1 MAIENIEKNK
11 KFMDSALRCFVIQL
25 QRMGIDIS
33 EDQIRRSYVMG
44 KNGMDKVS
52 LVRIA
57 REMGIKAS
65 LMNYTANKK
74 AATFPLPAIAVLANG
89 KYVILEGKKDDKL
102 ILFDPY
108 REQSLWIEKTAFSAQ
123 WTGQI
128 ILLAKKRMKDKSLN
142 SKTGILPW
150 LGSAFRAYKKVFG
163 KILMLSVILQVFG
176 LIMPLFMQ
184 VIINKVLVQ
193 HNLQMLHLLAF
204 GMVVVCLF
212 KVWISGI
219 RRFML
224 NHYVSQIDVRLS
236 AKLFHHLLGMPLHFF
251 ERFRIGEI
259 TARMRELN
267 TIRQFII
274 GSAFSII
281 LDVGFSLIYLVILF
295 VYSHLLT
302 MITLASLLLYVLLNL
317 SLTPIL
323 KRKVKEKFRLETEKQ
338 AFLIEA
344 VNGIETIKSMAVESA
359 FIREWDEKL
368 AEHIKAVF
376 SIANI
381 DNFGNNIARIIQQV
395 CMVAILWVGVK
406 EIMDGN
412 FTVGELIAFQMY
424 SNYVVTP
431 ILRLVELWQ
440 NLQQA
445 KIAVHHLNEILAE
458 KAEPAFNPG
467 RTTLPQVCGEISLEQ
482 ITFRY
487 RAEEREVLHKID
499 LNIKAGSK
507 VGFVGRSGSGKS
519 TLTKIIQRLYLP
531 EEGIVRIDGVDMAQ
545 VEPAWLRRHVGVVLQ
560 DTCLFR
566 GNIWSNIALAKNG
579 AQRTEIENAAHLAG
593 VDQFVKEMPKGY
605 LTPIGERGVSLSGG
619 QKQRIAIARALI
631 NDPKILIFDE
641 ATSALD
647 TESEYLIRQNI
658 EQIASGRTLIMVAHR
673 LSTVENCDKIFFM
686 EEGKVLEEGTHGEL
700 MKKQGRYYHLYCQ
713 QAL

>member
-1 MAIENIEKNK
+1 LLL
-11 KFMDSALRCFVIQL
+11 SFVL
-25 QRMGIDIS
+25 QG
-33 EDQIRRSYVMG
+33 
-44 KNGMDKVS
+44 
-52 LVRIA
+52 
-57 REMGIKAS
+57 
-65 LMNYTANKK
+65 
-74 AATFPLPAIAVLANG
+74 
-89 KYVILEGKKDDKL
+89 
-102 ILFDPY
+102 
-108 REQSLWIEKTAFSAQ
+108 
-123 WTGQI
+123 
-128 ILLAKKRMKDKSLN
+128 
-142 SKTGILPW
+142 
-150 LGSAFRAYKKVFG
+150 
-163 KILMLSVILQVFG
+163 FG

-224 NHYVSQIDVRLS
+224 NHYISQIDVMLS

-251 ERFRIGEI
+251 ERFKIGEI

-295 VYSHLLT
+295 IYSHLLT
-302 MITLASLLLYVLLNL
+302 MITLASLLLYVILNL

-338 AFLIEA
+338 TFLIEA
-344 VNGIETIKSMAVESA
+344 VNGIETIKAMAVESA

-368 AEHIKAVF
+368 AEHIKTVF

-381 DNFGNNIARIIQQV
+381 DNFGNNMARIIQQV
-395 CMVAILWVGVK
+395 CMIAILWVGVK
-406 EIMDGN
+406 EIMNGN

-431 ILRLVELWQ
+431 VLRLVELWQ

-445 KIAVHHLNEILAE
+445 KIAVHHLNEILEE

-467 RTTLPQVCGEISLEQ
+467 RTTLPKVCGEISLEQ
-482 ITFRY
+482 VTFRY
-487 RAEEREVLHKID
+487 RSDEREILHKID
-499 LNIKAGSK
+499 LKIRAGSK

-531 EEGIVRIDGVDMAQ
+531 ETGIVRIDGVDMAQ

-579 AQRTEIENAAHLAG
+579 AQRADVENAAQLAG
-593 VDQFVKEMPKGY
+593 VDKFVKEMPKGY
-605 LTPIGERGVSLSGG
+605 MTPIGERGVNLSGG

-647 TESEYLIRQNI
+647 TESEHLIRQNI
-658 EQIASGRTLIMVAHR
+658 EQIAGGRTLIMVAHR
-673 LSTVENCDKIFFM
+673 LCTVENCDEIFFM
-686 EEGKVLEEGTHGEL
+686 EQGRVLEQGTHQEL
-700 MKKQGRYYHLYCQ
+700 MKKQGGYYQLYCQ